1 MTNFAAV
8 FRYNNSMHYT
18 VYLDLLFLVNFTVD
32 LWILLLEKKLLGL
45 PASGLRLV
53 LGAAVGGAWVCFL
66 VLVPLPPFWEQ
77 ALSFLA
83 AAGVIQRVAF
93 SVHSAK
99 TLAKNAVVFYF
110 FAFLFGGIFSA
121 VAERTGGIPASL
133 LLAGTGLLGFALWAG
148 LAWYQEQRRWVVV
161 PVELVWKGVALPL
174 RGLLDTGNSLYTGD
188 GRPVHVM
195 SSAAAAAWRQIPLE
209 KVLWIPYRSVGAP
222 EGLLPAVTVDEMR
235 LGERVVPR
243 PVIAFSKYPV
253 SGNNWYQIIIHS
265 QEALP

>member
-32 LWILLLEKKLLGL
+32 LWILLLEKKLLGFR
-45 PASGLRLV
+45 ASGQRLTM
-53 LGAAVGGAWVCFL
+53 GAAVGGAWVCFL

-83 AAGVIQRVAF
+83 VAGVIQWVAF

-99 TLAKNAVVFYF
+99 TLAKTAVVFYF

-133 LLAGTGLLGFALWAG
+133 LL
-148 LAWYQEQRRWVVV
+148 
-161 PVELVWKGVALPL
+161 
-174 RGLLDTGNSLYTGD
+174 
-188 GRPVHVM
+188 
-195 SSAAAAAWRQIPLE
+195 
-209 KVLWIPYRSVGAP
+209 
-222 EGLLPAVTVDEMR
+222 PAVTVDEMR
-235 LGERVVPR
+235 LGERVLPW
-243 PVIAFSKYPV
+243 PVIAFSRYPV
-253 SGNNWYQIIIHS
+253 SGNNRYQIIIHS